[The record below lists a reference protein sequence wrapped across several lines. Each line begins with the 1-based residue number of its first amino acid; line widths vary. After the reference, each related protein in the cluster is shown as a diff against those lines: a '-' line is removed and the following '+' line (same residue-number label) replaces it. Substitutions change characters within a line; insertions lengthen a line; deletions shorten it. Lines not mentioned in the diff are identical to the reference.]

1 MKFRPCIDLHHG
13 KVKQIVGST
22 LTQADQPEV
31 NFTSEQPAG
40 WYASTYASDDLMGGH
55 IIQLG
60 AGNEAAACEALKA
73 YPGGLQIG
81 GGITAENASTWLER
95 GADKVIVT
103 SWLMENGEISTQRLA
118 QLVDLIGRDRLVI
131 DLSCRRRDDHFYVV
145 TDRWQT
151 FTETRVEAE
160 TLSRLADSCAEFLIH
175 AVDVEGKQAGID
187 QALLELLAT
196 HSPIPCVYA
205 GGVSSLADLQQIRQ
219 YGAEK
224 IDVTVGSA
232 LDLFGGALSYR
243 EVVNFCD

>member
-22 LTQADQPEV
+22 LTQTDQPKV
-31 NFTSEQPAG
+31 NFTSEHPAG
-40 WYASTYASDDLMGGH
+40 WYASKYASDHLTGGH

-60 AGNEAAACEALKA
+60 TGNDVAACEALTA

-81 GGITAENASTWLER
+81 GGITAENASSWLAR
-95 GADKVIVT
+95 GAAKVIVT
-103 SWLMENGEISTQRLA
+103 SWLFENGQISAQRLA
-118 QLVDLIGRDRLVI
+118 QLVDIVESDRLVI
-131 DLSCRRRDDHFYVV
+131 DLSCRKHEDRYYVV

-151 FTETRVEAE
+151 FTDTLVERE
-160 TLSRLADSCAEFLIH
+160 TLHRLADSCAEFLIH

-187 QALLELLAT
+187 QSLLELLAE

-205 GGVSSLADLQQIRQ
+205 GGVSSFEDLQNIRQ

-232 LDLFGGALSYR
+232 LDLFGGSLSYTD
-243 EVVNFCD
+243 VINFCD

>member
-1 MKFRPCIDLHHG
+1 
-13 KVKQIVGST
+13 
-22 LTQADQPEV
+22 
-31 NFTSEQPAG
+31 
-40 WYASTYASDDLMGGH
+40 
-55 IIQLG
+55 
-60 AGNEAAACEALKA
+60 
-73 YPGGLQIG
+73 
-81 GGITAENASTWLER
+81 
-95 GADKVIVT
+95 
-103 SWLMENGEISTQRLA
+103 MENGQISIQRLA

-151 FTETRVEAE
+151 FTDTRVEAE